1 MLTLQLLH
9 RWLGIAFCLF
19 FAMWFASGA
28 VMHWV
33 PFPELSESERVAG
46 LPTLPTEPLAL
57 TLPPAQA
64 LATFGGD
71 DIARLRLV
79 TAGGRAVYIALT
91 TDHTLLARE
100 ATSGVP
106 LIVDA
111 AFALTS
117 ASSHAATRGLDTTQ
131 IKLIDTVVHDQW
143 TVSNNLD
150 SHRPL
155 FHLALNDAAGIEL
168 YVSSVTGEVVRD
180 TTRSERLFN
189 YAGSVLHWIYPTA
202 LRKHW
207 AAWDTTVWW
216 LALACLLGAISGALL
231 GVLRLHKLTSPF
243 RGLMYWHHVTG
254 LTCAVFL
261 LTWIASGW
269 LSMDHGRLFSDG
281 RPQAD
286 EIATLSGPPLTAREL
301 ADNAASPAGQREIE
315 WSRFAGRV
323 LTGPLTVDD
332 SLRAA
337 NRLGPHCINA
347 SDDDAYAARSRTGG
361 ATVFRI
367 ACDEIWWQIDGADGR
382 IIEKLD
388 ASRRAYRW
396 AFRALH
402 TLDFPALA
410 DRPALRSGLIMLL
423 CGGGL
428 FFSLTGVVI
437 GWRRLK
443 RRTGV
448 RTGVI

>member
-1 MLTLQLLH
+1 MLTLRLLH
-9 RWLGIAFCLF
+9 RWLGITCCLF

-46 LPTLPTEPLAL
+46 LPTLPTEPLPL

-91 TDHTLLARE
+91 PANTLLARE

-131 IKLIDTVVHDQW
+131 IKLIDTVVYDQW

-254 LTCAVFL
+254 LTCAVFV

-286 EIATLSGPPLTAREL
+286 EIATRSGPPLTAREL

-323 LTGPLTVDD
+323 LNGPLTVDD

-347 SDDDAYAARSRTGG
+347 SDDDAYAAHSRTGG

-388 ASRRAYRW
+388 TSRRAYRW

-423 CGGGL
+423 CSGGL

-448 RTGVI
+448 I